1 MYHNK
6 VDKIINEIEKINNDN
21 NNEYNT
27 KLKEL
32 KNMNND
38 FVGIPTIPNTII
50 NYPVT
55 YSKDDYYLRHSF
67 DKKQSEAGTLY
78 IDKYNNIDPID
89 DNIIIYGHNMK
100 NGTMFHDLLNYK
112 DEDFYKNHKIIYFNK
127 LNNKEKYEIISV
139 FYSRVFYEN
148 ENEFKYYKFY
158 KANNEEEFN
167 NYINN
172 IKQLSLYDTK
182 VDAKYKNKFITLSTC
197 EYSRENGRFVVVANK
212 VN

>member
-1 MYHNK
+1 
-6 VDKIINEIEKINNDN
+6 
-21 NNEYNT
+21 
-27 KLKEL
+27 
-32 KNMNND
+32 MNND
-38 FVGIPTIPNTII
+38 FVGILTIPNTII
-50 NYPVT
+50 NYLVT

-67 DKKQSEAGTLY
+67 DEKQSEAETLY

-100 NGTMFHDLLNYK
+100 NGTMFHNLLNYK

-167 NYINN
+167 NYITN

-182 VDAKYKNKFITLSTC
+182 VDAKYKDKFITLSTC
-197 EYSRENGRFVVVANK
+197 EYSRENGRFVVVAKK